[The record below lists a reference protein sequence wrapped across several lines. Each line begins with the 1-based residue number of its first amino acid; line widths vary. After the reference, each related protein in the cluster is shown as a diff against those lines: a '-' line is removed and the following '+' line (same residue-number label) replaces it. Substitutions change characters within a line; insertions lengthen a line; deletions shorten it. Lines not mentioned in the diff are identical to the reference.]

1 MKRMTA
7 SLVIDQVVCDRMS
20 AQFACAR
27 LSDRSG
33 GVMAG
38 SVVLPMA
45 EPMKKPM
52 KVAMGNLIGKPS
64 GGPAGRRRQSG
75 AVLVVSLILLL
86 LLGLLATSV
95 SENSLLQVQMSGNDE
110 AKLAAQHEAFAIVD
124 AIIEN
129 SESAPVLGDLGYTV
143 CSTDE
148 AQQPSTCNE
157 STIDLSSLGVIP
169 SDANVTFYVQRVG
182 PEEVPLPFVD
192 ATRAGSASRFKL
204 ARHEIVVD
212 IDRTDQGRG
221 RVQLVQGLIRVLP
234 ESGGAIVS
242 EE

>member
-7 SLVIDQVVCDRMS
+7 SLVGDQVVCDRMS
-20 AQFACAR
+20 AQFACVR

-33 GVMAG
+33 GVMSG

>member
-1 MKRMTA
+1 MKRIMLGIA
-7 SLVIDQVVCDRMS
+7 GARVADDRMS
-20 AQFACAR
+20 AQVGSAR
-27 LSDRSG
+27 LSDRSEG
-33 GVMAG
+33 EAAG
-38 SVVLPMA
+38 SVVMP
-45 EPMKKPM
+45 
-52 KVAMGNLIGKPS
+52 MGNLNPTGEPIGAS
-64 GGPAGRRRQSG
+64 IGMRNQSG

-110 AKLAAQHEAFAIVD
+110 AKLAAQHEALAIVD

-148 AQQPSTCNE
+148 VQQPSACNE
-157 STIDLSSLGVIP
+157 STIDLSALGVIP

-212 IDRTDQGRG
+212 IDRTNQGRG
-221 RVQLVQGLIRVLP
+221 RVHLVQGLIRVLP

-242 EE
+242 ED

>member
-1 MKRMTA
+1 MKRIMLGIA
-7 SLVIDQVVCDRMS
+7 GARVAGDRMS
-20 AQFACAR
+20 AQVGCAR
-27 LSDRSG
+27 LSDIFG
-33 GVMAG
+33 EPMAG
-38 SVVLPMA
+38 PIVTSMG
-45 EPMKKPM
+45 EP
-52 KVAMGNLIGKPS
+52 MGNLNLTGKPS
-64 GGPAGRRRQSG
+64 GAPVGGRNQSG

-143 CSTDE
+143 CSADE
-148 AQQPSTCNE
+148 AQQPGTCNE
-157 STIDLSSLGVIP
+157 TTIDLSPLGVIP
-169 SDANVTFYVQRVG
+169 SDASVTFYVQRVG

>member
-1 MKRMTA
+1 MRRIPA
-7 SLVIDQVVCDRMS
+7 RRAGARAPRDLGLVWNDV
-20 AQFACAR
+20 AR
-27 LSDRSG
+27 LSLQPRRPKS
-33 GVMAG
+33 M
-38 SVVLPMA
+38 PMD
-45 EPMKKPM
+45 KS
-52 KVAMGNLIGKPS
+52 IGL
-64 GGPAGRRRQSG
+64 RQQSG

-110 AKLAAQHEAFAIVD
+110 AKLAAQHEALAIVD

-148 AQQPSTCNE
+148 AQQPSACDE

-212 IDRTDQGRG
+212 IDRTHQGRG

-234 ESGGAIVS
+234 ESGGVIVS

>member
-1 MKRMTA
+1 MLGIADARVA
-7 SLVIDQVVCDRMS
+7 DDHAS
-20 AQFACAR
+20 AQFGSAW
-27 LSDRSG
+27 LNNRSG
-33 GVMAG
+33 GAIAG
-38 SVVLPMA
+38 SIVVTMG
-45 EPMKKPM
+45 KPM
-52 KVAMGNLIGKPS
+52 GKPMGNPAGKPS
-64 GGPAGRRRQSG
+64 GAPIGMQSQSG

-143 CSTDE
+143 CSIDE
-148 AQQPSTCNE
+148 AQQPSTCDE

-204 ARHEIVVD
+204 ARQEIVVA
-212 IDRTDQGRG
+212 IDRTSQGRG
-221 RVQLVQGLIRVLP
+221 RVQLVQGLLRVLP
-234 ESGGAIVS
+234 ESGGAIVI